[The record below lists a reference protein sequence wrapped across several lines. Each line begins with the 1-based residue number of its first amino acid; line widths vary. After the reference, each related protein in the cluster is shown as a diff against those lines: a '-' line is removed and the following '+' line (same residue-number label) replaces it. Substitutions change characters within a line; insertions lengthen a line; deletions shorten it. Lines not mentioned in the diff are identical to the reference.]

1 MTVIKY
7 TKAVK
12 HFMLKSV
19 WRSVKKSQI
28 QALLLIVSYICI
40 NKRCHRAAGTCLCPQ
55 TPVCARRHL
64 FVPADTC
71 LWGLTSTSTLLFSQ
85 AIKYVKE
92 TPSLKTA
99 IILAQLWFRCMLGSL
114 LFLRALSVLLF
125 LRAHYLYSFSCGLT
139 ICIPF
144 PAGSLFL
151 FLCKRI
157 LRRLRPSSDKFNFGK
172 LPTQENLSP

>member
-71 LWGLTSTSTLLFSQ
+71 LWGQTSTSTLLFSQ

-114 LFLRALSVLLF
+114 LFLRAHCLYSFSCGLNICTPFPAGSVCTPFPAGSLSVLLF

-139 ICIPF
+139 IPF
-144 PAGSLFL
+144 PV
-151 FLCKRI
+151 
-157 LRRLRPSSDKFNFGK
+157 
-172 LPTQENLSP
+172 